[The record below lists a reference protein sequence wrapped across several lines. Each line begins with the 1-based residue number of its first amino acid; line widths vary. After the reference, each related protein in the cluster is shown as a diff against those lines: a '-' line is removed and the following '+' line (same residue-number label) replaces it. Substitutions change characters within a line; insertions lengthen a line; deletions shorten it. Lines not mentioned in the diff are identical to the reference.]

1 MKVIILAA
9 GVSRRMYP
17 FTLDIPKSL
26 LLVDNKPLINYSIEI
41 FQDLGINEIIV
52 VVGYYREMFMDH
64 LRSRYPDIVFHF
76 VINHHFFETN
86 TAYSV
91 FLCKQLFEV
100 PETTLLLNGDVLF
113 PHEALQRL
121 LKAPQSNTLAVEK
134 KSCGNEE
141 VKVIE
146 GAENRVVAIG
156 KELIQ
161 ENALGEFIG
170 LAKFSAEFIKQFF
183 MSLEQ
188 LIEAGGKA
196 DYFEAAIHPIL
207 SEQVVH
213 YIDVTDL
220 PCIEIDFEEDLRR
233 AEKLVQSRWYQ
244 STD

>member
-1 MKVIILAA
+1 MKAIILAA

-17 FTLDIPKSL
+17 ATLDTPKSL
-26 LLVDNKPLINYSIEI
+26 LPVDDKPLINYSIEI
-41 FQDLGINEIIV
+41 FKRLGINEIIV
-52 VVGYYREMFMDH
+52 VVGYYREMFMEH
-64 LRSRYPDIVFHF
+64 LKSQFPDMVFHF

-91 FLCKQLFEV
+91 FLCRHMFEV
-100 PETTLLLNGDVLF
+100 PEITLLLNGDVLF
-113 PHEALQRL
+113 PQEALQRL
-121 LKAPQSNTLAVEK
+121 LKAPQSNVLTVEK

-146 GAENRVVAIG
+146 GTENRIVAIG

-170 LAKFSAEFIKQFF
+170 LAKFSADFMKQFF
-183 MSLEQ
+183 ISLEH

-196 DYFEAAIHPIL
+196 DYFEAAMHPIL

-220 PCIEIDFEEDLRR
+220 SCIEIDFEEDLRK
-233 AEKLVQSRWYQ
+233 AEKLVQASWYQ
-244 STD
+244 KAV